1 MKNMAFSIVLAD
13 VRKIRICNNKPFPK
27 QWETN

>member
-1 MKNMAFSIVLAD
+1 MKNMVFSIVLED
-13 VRKIRICNNKPFPK
+13 VRKIRICNNKLFQK